1 MKKLLIKYHSLKVQQ
16 RAMLWY
22 TFANILI
29 KSIALLSTPIFTRLM
44 TTGEYGTFTIFQS
57 WLNILIII
65 SSLNMFQGGYTKGI
79 LKYKDDVDGYTS
91 SSLALTMLITIGWS
105 IVYVFF
111 TKQLNAFFGL
121 SSVLM
126 IIMFFNLLVMPAF
139 EFWAAKLR
147 FEYKYREFVF
157 ASIIISFSSVLL
169 GIILVVL
176 CKSKVEA
183 RALADLIARLVIC
196 GWIIFNIYSRGK
208 CLYEK
213 QYWMFNLKFN
223 IPLIPHF
230 LAFYILNQ
238 SDRIMISK
246 MVGNTQAAYYSVA
259 YTISMM
265 MNLIINALNNAL
277 TPYIYISINDK
288 KEKEIQSSTA
298 PLYFLI
304 TLLCIITMV
313 FAPEIIT
320 IFAGHRYADAVY
332 VVPPIAASVYF
343 IFVYSMFSTIEYY
356 YQKTAKIALATSISA
371 ILNLVLNV
379 YFIKIFG
386 YYAAGYTT
394 LFSYMMLAMIH
405 YIFYRAIV
413 NSKLGKNVSIFN
425 MKIIIGCSVLVLAV
439 MVFMLSVYKYILIR
453 YSIIVICIIGI
464 AFNYDKLKKMIAL
477 FKTNR

>member
-176 CKSKVEA
+176 CQSKVEA

-196 GWIIFNIYSRGK
+196 GWIIFNIFNRGK
-208 CLYEK
+208 CLYKK
-213 QYWMFNLKFN
+213 QYWIFNLKFN

-394 LFSYMMLAMIH
+394 LFSYMMLAMMH

-477 FKTNR
+477 FKANR

>member
-176 CKSKVEA
+176 CQSKVEA

-196 GWIIFNIYSRGK
+196 GWIIFNIFNRGK
-208 CLYEK
+208 CLYKK

-394 LFSYMMLAMIH
+394 LFSYMMLAVMH

-477 FKTNR
+477 FKANR

>member
-139 EFWAAKLR
+139 EFWSAKLR

-157 ASIIISFSSVLL
+157 ASIIISFSSILL

-176 CKSKVEA
+176 CQSKVEA

-196 GWIIFNIYSRGK
+196 GWIIFNIFNRGK
-208 CLYEK
+208 CLYKK

-394 LFSYMMLAMIH
+394 LFSYMMLAMMH

-477 FKTNR
+477 FKANR

>member
-176 CKSKVEA
+176 CQSKVEA

-196 GWIIFNIYSRGK
+196 GWIIFNIFNRGK
-208 CLYEK
+208 CLYKK

-394 LFSYMMLAMIH
+394 LFSYMMLAMMH

-477 FKTNR
+477 FKANR

>member
-105 IVYVFF
+105 IVYIFF

-176 CKSKVEA
+176 CQSKVEA

-196 GWIIFNIYSRGK
+196 GWIIFNIFNRGK
-208 CLYEK
+208 CLYKK

-394 LFSYMMLAMIH
+394 LFSYMMLAMMH

-477 FKTNR
+477 FKANR

>member
-1 MKKLLIKYHSLKVQQ
+1 MKKILIKYHSLKVQQ

-57 WLNILIII
+57 WLNILIIV

-176 CKSKVEA
+176 CQSKVEA

-196 GWIIFNIYSRGK
+196 GWIIFNIFNRGK
-208 CLYEK
+208 CLYKK

-394 LFSYMMLAMIH
+394 LFSYMMLAVMH

-439 MVFMLSVYKYILIR
+439 MIFMLSVYKYILIR

-477 FKTNR
+477 FKASR